1 VAVVTSTD
9 SAIERIDPP
18 LAADETT
25 TLIGYLDYHRQT
37 LRLKTEGLS
46 SEQLNAVL
54 PPSTMTLGGM
64 LKHLALVEDYWFS
77 VMFLGNED
85 AEPWK
90 SVDWD
95 ADRDWEWHTAV
106 DDTPEY
112 LRGLYDES
120 VAASDR
126 ILANVSLDQLSVK
139 PDRRTEEKFSLR
151 WIVVH
156 MIEEYARHNG
166 HADLIRESIDGVTGE

>member
-1 VAVVTSTD
+1 MSSTA
-9 SAIERIDPP
+9 SGIERVDPP

-25 TLIGYLDYHRQT
+25 TLLAYLTYHRDT
-37 LRLKTEGLS
+37 LRMKTEGLS
-46 SEQLNAVL
+46 SEQLNAVH

-77 VMFLGNED
+77 VMFAGNED

-106 DDTPEY
+106 DDTPEQ
-112 LRGLYDES
+112 LRGLFDEAC
-120 VAASDR
+120 AASDR
-126 ILANVSLDQLSVK
+126 ILAASGLDDLSQRLN
-139 PDRRTEEKFSLR
+139 RRTDEKFSLR

-156 MIEEYARHNG
+156 RIEEYARHNG
-166 HADLIRESIDGVTGE
+166 HADLLRESIDGVTGE